1 MRVPRRP
8 ATRPGV
14 VVRVASRARRVVPIS
29 VGDARTSWATI
40 GRDDVDGSTGVR
52 ADGADWSRPPSA
64 AVPYVGGRQFHTDE
78 WAPAST
84 VRRPWVRVGRWTLLY
99 RRCA

>member
-1 MRVPRRP
+1 M
-8 ATRPGV
+8 
-14 VVRVASRARRVVPIS
+14 PI
-29 VGDARTSWATI
+29 VCEGARTSWVAI
-40 GRDDVDGSTGVR
+40 GRDDVDGITGTRV
-52 ADGADWSRPPSA
+52 DDADWSWPPSA
-64 AVPYVGGRQFHTDE
+64 SVPYVGGRQFHTED

>member
-1 MRVPRRP
+1 MWC
-8 ATRPGV
+8 GS
-14 VVRVASRARRVVPIS
+14 ASRAPRPVPIT
-29 VGDARTSWATI
+29 VGDARTGWAAI
-40 GRDDVDGSTGVR
+40 GRDHVDGITGIR
-52 ADGADWSRPPSA
+52 ADDADWSWPPSA
-64 AVPYVGGRQFHTDE
+64 AVPYVGGRQFHTDD